1 MGRVLTN
8 NTSLAYAIE
17 DSLGVLP
24 GSPTWFLTEPN
35 TIGAY
40 GANPS
45 KVSRNPISKLRQ
57 RRKGTI
63 VDQEAPTE
71 YEEDLTMTSVGH
83 FSEAFLYATATNSD
97 MLFRGADVLAT
108 GFTVPAMSAA
118 QAAKLVYDA
127 ITGPTSLV
135 YAFGYGAAVNNGI
148 HEIDADPV
156 TTDVLIPTLTALT
169 VETAPT
175 NAEVHLAGVRAE
187 TGDLALSITSGIGTL
202 SSGNGTPANAVDF
215 TVLGLTVGQRIHIG
229 GDTVT
234 NRFGSTAA
242 ADGTRSWGGAR
253 IRAIAAGA
261 LTLDKLDV
269 ALVASDGTDDGT
281 AGVEIRVDLLFGRF
295 IRNVSVDD
303 AAYLERSVQFEAEL
317 PNLYE
322 TTPPTP
328 VAEPDGYWYNIGQ
341 RANQMQLN
349 NPLTDKATINFGFVG
364 TTSDAIVD
372 GASRKTN
379 ASTPIE
385 PVRTAAFNTAAD
397 FFRLGILDVDET
409 GLSSDFKDMTAT
421 VNNSASG
428 EKVLGFLGNKFIN
441 NGNFEVD
448 IETTVL
454 FTSADVIA
462 RVIAGT
468 TVTAGWVQRNGD
480 GAISV
485 DLPSGEL
492 AYDGIELPVNE
503 SVRIPLTLTTFVDDF
518 FQTSMG
524 VSLFPFYPAA

>member
-8 NTSLAYAIE
+8 NTSLAYALE
-17 DSLGVLP
+17 TSLGVLP

-45 KVSRNPISKLRQ
+45 KVSRSPISKLRQ

-71 YEEDLTMTSVGH
+71 YEEDLTMTSIGH
-83 FSEAFLYATATNSD
+83 FAEGFLYASATNTD
-97 MLFRGADVLAT
+97 LLFRGADCLAT
-108 GFTVPAMSAA
+108 GFTVPALTATQGGKLQFAA
-118 QAAKLVYDA
+118 A
-127 ITGPTSLV
+127 TGPTTLL
-135 YAFGYGAAVNNGI
+135 YAFGYANAVNNGL
-148 HEIDADPV
+148 HEMDVDAV
-156 TTDVLIPTLTALT
+156 TTAVLLGTATVLT

-175 NAEVHLAGVRAE
+175 NAEVHVAGIRAE
-187 TGDLALSITSGIGTL
+187 GGDIALSIVAEIGTL
-202 SSGNGTPANAVDF
+202 TSGSGIPVNTIDF
-215 TVLGLTVGQRIHIG
+215 TTLGLTVGQRIHVG
-229 GDTVT
+229 GDTDT

-242 ADGTRSWGGAR
+242 ADGTRSYGGAR
-253 IRAIAAGA
+253 IRAITAAA
-261 LTLDKLDV
+261 ITLDKLD
-269 ALVASDGTDDGT
+269 ATLVASDGTDTGAVGT
-281 AGVEIRVDLLFGRF
+281 EIRTDILFGRF

-303 AAYLERSVQFEAEL
+303 AAYLEQSYQFEAEL

-341 RANQMQLN
+341 RANQLQLN

-372 GASRKTN
+372 GASRKAN
-379 ASTPIE
+379 AATPIQ
-385 PVRTAAFNTAAD
+385 PVRTGAFNTAAD

-409 GLSSDFKDMTAT
+409 GLTSDFKDMTAT
-421 VNNSASG
+421 INNNASG

-454 FTSADVIA
+454 FTSPNVVA
-462 RVIAGT
+462 RVLAGT

-480 GAISV
+480 GAVSV
-485 DLPSGEL
+485 DIPSGEL
-492 AYDGIELPVNE
+492 AYDGVELPVNE
-503 SVRIPLTLTTFVDDF
+503 SVRIPLTLTAFVDDF

-524 VSLFPFYPAA
+524 LSLFAFYPAA